1 MSNLGPVF
9 LLSSLCFLPFL
20 DFFCFSHSIMSN
32 SGPVFLL
39 SSLCFLLFWT
49 FSASLTPL
57 CPIQALFSRF
67 PLFAFFSFGL
77 FLLLSLLYVQFR
89 PCFPA
94 FLSLLSS
101 LLDFFCFSHSF
112 MSNSGPVFLLFS
124 LCFLLFWTFSL
135 FLLHYVQFNLW
146 FFYNVCKLTGIV
158 KFAVPF
164 PLFIPRNFLSQSS
177 ITSTAIIG

>member
-1 MSNLGPVF
+1 MTTKKQSKQILPMQIHLLCIIPIHSRIIPVISVISVDSR
-9 LLSSLCFLPFL
+9 LSWLVSSL
-20 DFFCFSHSIMSN
+20 
-32 SGPVFLL
+32 
-39 SSLCFLLFWT
+39 
-49 FSASLTPL
+49 
-57 CPIQALFSRF
+57 
-67 PLFAFFSFGL
+67 FGL
-77 FLLLSLLYVQFR
+77 FLLLSLHYVQFR

-146 FFYNVCKLTGIV
+146 FFYNVCKPTGIV

-177 ITSTAIIG
+177 VTSTAIIGWPP